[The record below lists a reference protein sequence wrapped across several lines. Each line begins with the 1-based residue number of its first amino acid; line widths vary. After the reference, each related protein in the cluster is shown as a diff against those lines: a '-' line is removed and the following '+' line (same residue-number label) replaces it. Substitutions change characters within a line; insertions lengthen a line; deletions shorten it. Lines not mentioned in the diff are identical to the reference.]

1 MIEKT
6 RFFSSCRLS
15 RFICEI
21 FLQQRTVDGKC
32 EARKARTSVGYRVW
46 SICMPARGWLMSAES
61 ALDLA
66 WCREQEVHSRKLWH
80 YVAGPEQSLSLLRGR
95 DYL

>member
-1 MIEKT
+1 
-6 RFFSSCRLS
+6 
-15 RFICEI
+15 
-21 FLQQRTVDGKC
+21 
-32 EARKARTSVGYRVW
+32 
-46 SICMPARGWLMSAES
+46 MSAES